1 MPGAQPSNI
10 TIKQKSSNVKGATD
24 PAAREEAPGRIV
36 GPNSNNAGSATG
48 KPTSAPTPSAERLVI
63 KTKSTPPV
71 APQNP
76 LQIEERG
83 ANPTNPTGKPSAASL
98 GAVRQCGPGMVWV
111 QDGPHHGQGHCE
123 RKPVPQD

>member
-1 MPGAQPSNI
+1 MRIQPSI
-10 TIKQKSSNVKGATD
+10 LAGAVAFALALGVAHAEQKPVPTNPGQPSGTPTSTPTHTV
-24 PAAREEAPGRIV
+24 PAA
-36 GPNSNNAGSATG
+36 
-48 KPTSAPTPSAERLVI
+48 PSAERLVI
-63 KTKSTPPV
+63 KTKSSPPV

-76 LQIEERG
+76 SQIEERG
-83 ANPTNPTGKPSAASL
+83 ANPTNPMGKPSAASL